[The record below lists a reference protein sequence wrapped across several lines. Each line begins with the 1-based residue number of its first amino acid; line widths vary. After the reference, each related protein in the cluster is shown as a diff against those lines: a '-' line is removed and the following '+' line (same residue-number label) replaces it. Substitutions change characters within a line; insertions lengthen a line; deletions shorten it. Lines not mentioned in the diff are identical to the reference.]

1 MNIENIIFDLDG
13 TLIDSSASILASFQA
28 SFDMAGLEPTRQL
41 DSDIIGPPLKEALA
55 LLASTSDPVL
65 INSLAENFRDH
76 YDSQGY
82 REATIFPGISD
93 LLIDL
98 AGKSIPLHIATDKRI
113 KPTALIVQHFG
124 WSRYFSSVFGLDS
137 LVPSAANKADLISHM
152 INTNLM
158 DKETTIYVGDRLED
172 ANAAKIANV
181 VFFYASWGYGSPSV
195 HRRFWCQSSPA
206 TSRKFAEQV
215 GGN

>member
-41 DSDIIGPPLKEALA
+41 ESDLIGPPLKEALA

-65 INSLAENFRDH
+65 IDILVENFKGH

-82 REATIFPGISD
+82 RGATIFPGISD

-98 AGKSIPLHIATDKRI
+98 AGKSIPLHIATNKRI
-113 KPTALIVQHFG
+113 KPTELIVQHFG

-172 ANAAKIANV
+172 ANAAHIANV
-181 VFFYASWGYGSPSV
+181 VFFYASWGYGSPQCIDDFGV
-195 HRRFWCQSSPA
+195 N
-206 TSRKFAEQV
+206 QV
-215 GGN
+215 LQHPGNLLSK